1 MEIDSFPNTLLWRL
15 LAIHNEQDAIG
26 GRIVNSISLEIKG
39 SVPHIFI
46 WAMCNMENIAILDP
60 SYLLVEV

>member
-15 LAIHNEQDAIG
+15 LAIHNEQDAIE

-46 WAMCNMENIAILDP
+46 WAICNMENITIPDP